1 MRAVIGLARG
11 LDIPVVAE
19 GVETKEQLEFLA
31 AEKCDQ
37 VQGYLIGRPEPI
49 EHYAEYVGGKT
60 QSPAQVIQLRR
71 A

>member
-1 MRAVIGLARG
+1 
-11 LDIPVVAE
+11 VVAE

-37 VQGYLIGRPEPI
+37 VQGYLIGRPAPI
-49 EHYAEYVGGKT
+49 EHYADYVGRKA